1 LDQLFFLDGN
11 RFTGE
16 ADRVKDY
23 FNQHRSHSGL
33 DGETPIETPESRGI
47 DFKSYRWQTHCRG
60 LYQTPMAA

>member
-1 LDQLFFLDGN
+1 LFFWTATDLQVKLIA
-11 RFTGE
+11 F
-16 ADRVKDY
+16 KDY

-47 DFKSYRWQTHCRG
+47 DFKSYRWQKHCRG